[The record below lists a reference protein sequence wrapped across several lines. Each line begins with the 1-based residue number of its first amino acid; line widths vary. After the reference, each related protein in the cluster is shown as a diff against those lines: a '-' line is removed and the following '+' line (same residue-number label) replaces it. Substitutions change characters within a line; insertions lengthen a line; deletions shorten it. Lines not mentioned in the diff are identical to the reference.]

1 MTVLAVGIWLGV
13 LGACDLLRAARDA
26 TTTMRRGLIAAVGVL
41 ALTFAGLVVE
51 LSGSEWVWLFGGW
64 VLSFLLWLGG
74 SSAAL
79 QQHHVPARV
88 VAFAGLVLG
97 LAVTLLGGGAIEP
110 GLDWPTRFQS
120 APIAEVSVDR
130 LVLVCGVL
138 LVQLAT
144 VNVMVRLVLDAVG
157 VPATANEK
165 KLKGGR
171 LLGPMERVFIV
182 GLALAGEVT
191 AAAIVVAAKGLLR
204 FPELQ
209 RGADADGPSDVT
221 EYFLVGSFASW
232 LCALGGVALVHLV
245 G

>member
-13 LGACDLLRAARDA
+13 VGACDLLRAARDA
-26 TTTMRRGLIAAVGVL
+26 TTALRRGLIAAVGVL
-41 ALTFAGLVVE
+41 ALTLAGIVVE
-51 LSGSEWVWLFGGW
+51 LSGSEWLWLFGGW

-79 QQHHVPARV
+79 QVHRTPARV
-88 VAFAGLVLG
+88 VAFAGLALG
-97 LAVTLLGGGAIEP
+97 LAVTLFGGGAIEP
-110 GLDWPTRFQS
+110 GLDWPARLEDAPLAQVPLDRF
-120 APIAEVSVDR
+120 
-130 LVLVCGVL
+130 VLVSGVL
-138 LVQLAT
+138 LAQLAT

-209 RGADADGPSDVT
+209 RGADTEGPSDVT

-232 LCALGGVALVHLV
+232 LCALGGVALVHLA